1 MTIKPLVLSVVAAVL
16 LSGGLAMADSLAER
30 LEKGIYTEETVGD
43 LDAAKDIY
51 QQIVTDAGADRA
63 VAAQAQFRLGQC
75 LLKQEK
81 EDEAIGAFKK
91 LIEEF
96 ADQKELVAKAKK
108 YVPSRPDFEML
119 PEPWV
124 DGESLQLRA
133 KLGGGL
139 DIGTFVLSVSSS
151 QEDGK
156 DIWHT
161 NLGRYIFINAP
172 NQGISRVKAD
182 RNTFRPI
189 SSLFWHSALG
199 NIEATYVSD
208 EAIVNTV
215 GLDGKQSTR
224 TIELDGI
231 YYDNEQA
238 MLLFRRLPLAKDFKA
253 KIPICATMGS
263 GAMEIEVEVTGQET
277 IEVPAGTFECYR
289 LLVLKLQ
296 QIFWISTD
304 EHRYLVK
311 FEAGGVS
318 AVLDTIRVN
327 IPGEMVEYRDDTL
340 GFSMAAPSEWYFV
353 EREDPDEEDMVVYL
367 LLDPEAEAISSLV
380 AKPIEKLEDDQKE
393 SPRAMAESRIQ
404 EKLKAYKDFKVRS
417 DSWTE
422 RTVSGN
428 PSVSYI
434 ADYIAITR
442 KEKMVQYC
450 VYGLGESTAIEF
462 CVKIE
467 RDHFDRFRSSID
479 SIVNT
484 YRESSE

>member
-1 MTIKPLVLSVVAAVL
+1 MTFRTLVLGIVAVVL
-16 LSGGLAMADSLAER
+16 LSSGLAMADSLAER
-30 LEKGIYTEETVGD
+30 LEKGIYTEETVGN
-43 LDAAKDIY
+43 LDAAREIY
-51 QQIVTDAGADRA
+51 QQIVTDAEADHV

-75 LLKQEK
+75 FLKQGK
-81 EDEAIGAFKK
+81 KDEAIAAFKK
-91 LIEEF
+91 LIEDF

-108 YVPSRPDFEML
+108 FAPSQPDFEML

-124 DGESLQLRA
+124 DGESLQLQA

-156 DIWHT
+156 DICQT
-161 NLGRYIFINAP
+161 NVGRYISINAP
-172 NQGISRVKAD
+172 NQGISRVRTD

-189 SSLFWHSALG
+189 SSLFRHSVLG
-199 NIEATYVSD
+199 SIEATYASD
-208 EAIVNTV
+208 EVTINTV
-215 GLDGKQSTR
+215 SLDGKQSTR
-224 TIELDGI
+224 KIELNGV
-231 YYDNEQA
+231 YYDNEQG
-238 MLLFRRLPLAKDFKA
+238 MLLFRRLPLEKGFKA
-253 KIPICATMGS
+253 KIPICTTMAS
-263 GAMEIEVEVTGQET
+263 GPMEIEVEVTAQET

-296 QIFWISTD
+296 QTFWISTD

-327 IPGEMVEYRDDTL
+327 KPGEVVEYRDDEL

-353 EREDPDEEDMVVYL
+353 EREGPDDEDLVVYL
-367 LLDPEAEAISSLV
+367 LLDPEAEATSSLV
-380 AKPIEKLEDDQKE
+380 AKPIEKLEDDEKE
-393 SPRAMAESRIQ
+393 SPRALAESRIEGQ
-404 EKLKAYKDFKVRS
+404 LKAYKDFKVRS

-428 PSVSYI
+428 PGVSYI
-434 ADYIAITR
+434 ADYIAR
-442 KEKMVQYC
+442 KKNMVRYC

-467 RDHFDRFRSSID
+467 RDHFDRFRSSFD
-479 SIVNT
+479 TIVNT
-484 YRESSE
+484 YRESPE